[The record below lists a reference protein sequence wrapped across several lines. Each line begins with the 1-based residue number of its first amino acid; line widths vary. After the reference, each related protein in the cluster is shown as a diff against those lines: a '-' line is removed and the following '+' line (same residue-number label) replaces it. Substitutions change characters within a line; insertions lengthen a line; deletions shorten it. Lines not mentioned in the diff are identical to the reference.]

1 MTDAVSEN
9 DLHAY
14 VDGELEPSRLLVV
27 EDYLARNPQ
36 VAARVM
42 ADLRSRDVLKLAL
55 GAVHPKAAP
64 GTIDAADRLETGM
77 FWRGLLKRFRKVAA
91 VGSLIALG
99 WLAHDESGLLHV
111 TGSEAAPVTPAFL
124 EDALQAHRTEV
135 MRSRFSSQAPSQ
147 APSQSYDR
155 DEILAATRIE
165 MPALPPA
172 WQVTDVQVFPAHQGS
187 SVEASVQAGSLGKVS
202 LFAAQV
208 DSDVRIPPTMTRNGN
223 DTTIYWQKNSLLF
236 AITGE
241 KAGRP
246 LRRAA
251 HAIYDTMR

>member
-55 GAVHPKAAP
+55 GSVRPKAAP

-111 TGSEAAPVTPAFL
+111 TGSEASPVTPAFL
-124 EDALQAHRTEV
+124 EDALQAHRTEIL
-135 MRSRFSSQAPSQ
+135 RSRMT
-147 APSQSYDR
+147 SQSHAQAYDR
-155 DEILAATRIE
+155 GEILTATRIE

-172 WQVTDVQVFPAHQGS
+172 WQVTDVQVFPSHQGA

-202 LFAAQV
+202 LFAARV
-208 DSDVRIPPTMTRNGN
+208 DSDARIPPTMTRNGD